1 MFINK
6 KQDII
11 LLILIINLINDIM
24 LINILKFLNT
34 IQNIIFGAFKNQI
47 IQFMV
52 NLLNPTD
59 NFITILF

>member
-24 LINILKFLNT
+24 LINIPKFLNT

-52 NLLNPTD
+52 NLLNPTN